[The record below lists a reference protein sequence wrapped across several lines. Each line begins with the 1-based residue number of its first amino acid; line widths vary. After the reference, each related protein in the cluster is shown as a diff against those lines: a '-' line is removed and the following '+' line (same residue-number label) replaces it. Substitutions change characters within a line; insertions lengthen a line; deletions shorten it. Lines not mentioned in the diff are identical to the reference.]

1 MSENGR
7 RCVRGI
13 NTMTFEQLMAESQK
27 LYSQY
32 IRREITKEELAIKEN
47 ELNGRF
53 IKHKRSLKDNK

>member
-1 MSENGR
+1 
-7 RCVRGI
+7 
-13 NTMTFEQLMAESQK
+13 MTFEQLITESQK

-32 IRREITKEELAIKEN
+32 IRRKITKEELAIKEN